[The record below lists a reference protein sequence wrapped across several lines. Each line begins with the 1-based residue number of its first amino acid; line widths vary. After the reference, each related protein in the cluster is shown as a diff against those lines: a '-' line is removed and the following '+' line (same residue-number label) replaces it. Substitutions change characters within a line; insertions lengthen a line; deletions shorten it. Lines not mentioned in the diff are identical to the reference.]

1 MGHVPHLFLPGPWE
15 GSRLPLGDD
24 HVHHLSR
31 VLRLGEGAEVTYT
44 DGAGT
49 VGEGCLSAAAIERG
63 VEGPGPSTP
72 YVEVAVAPP
81 ASRQRSRFV
90 VEKLAELGVRR
101 LTWVRT
107 RYTEGRPPAH
117 DKSKAWAVS
126 ALEQSRGAWLM
137 AVGRNELA
145 DLDSGRLVVVHPGPR
160 PFTLSESAPGSP
172 ILLVGPEGG
181 LDVAEIPPEAAR
193 LTLGPTI
200 LRVET
205 AAVAATV
212 SWYGLHGPQRPR

>member
-1 MGHVPHLFLPGPWE
+1 
-15 GSRLPLGDD
+15 
-24 HVHHLSR
+24 
-31 VLRLGEGAEVTYT
+31 
-44 DGAGT
+44 
-49 VGEGCLSAAAIERG
+49 
-63 VEGPGPSTP
+63 
-72 YVEVAVAPP
+72 
-81 ASRQRSRFV
+81 
-90 VEKLAELGVRR
+90 
-101 LTWVRT
+101 
-107 RYTEGRPPAH
+107 
-117 DKSKAWAVS
+117 VS

-145 DLDSGRLVVVHPGPR
+145 DLDSGRLVVVHPGPQ